1 MKKILNILLYLIVII
16 IVLISLYTC
25 YIKIIKKENM
35 VFIGNYGLAVI
46 LSGSMEPTLS
56 INDLVIVKKNTE
68 YLKDD
73 IIVYDNDTS
82 LVVHRIVS
90 QDTNKT
96 ITKGDA
102 NNTNDLPILNKNIK
116 GKVVKK
122 YSKIG
127 KYIVYI
133 SNPVYISMIV
143 IVVLMIKML
152 FKKRA

>member
-1 MKKILNILLYLIVII
+1 MKKILNIFFYLIVINI
-16 IVLISLYTC
+16 ILISLYTC

-35 VFIGNYGLAVI
+35 VFIGNYGMAVI

-56 INDLVIVKKNTE
+56 INDLVIVKKNTD
-68 YLKDD
+68 YQKND
-73 IIVYDNDTS
+73 IIVYDNDNS
-82 LVVHRIVS
+82 LVVHRIIS
-90 QDTNKT
+90 KDTNKT

-102 NNTNDLPILNKNIK
+102 NNTDDLPIPNKDIK
-116 GKVVKK
+116 GKVIKT

-127 KYIVYI
+127 KYIVYL

-143 IVVLMIKML
+143 IIALMIKML